1 MRRSPELLALV
12 VFAAVPAFA
21 QHPRWSAQLPPVRG
35 SGLHAIVLDPEL
47 QGAARAD
54 LGDIRLLDS
63 AGAQVPYVLR
73 TAQRSQGPERFE
85 AFDLLRN
92 AVLDHRTEV
101 EVERPADQ
109 LIDELHVW
117 IKPIH
122 AEKRVRITGSD
133 DRDAWYM
140 VKDEHVALQGARG
153 DPPHQVLQLRIPRSD
168 YRYLR
173 LTFNDS
179 ITAPINVLG
188 VGRFVPAGPPQ
199 TVYTAAQQLP
209 FSRTDSARHTVLRF
223 ALPRSLFVERMT
235 IETEDTLPFLR
246 HVQLVRRR
254 TIAAAS
260 QRHGNQNRVEH
271 LGTYTIKPGSG
282 ARFEPRA
289 ERLDTFELWID
300 NGDDRPLRIGAVNA
314 QCQER
319 LLLARLDTG
328 MRYHLTVGDDRLEP
342 PRYDMEAFAA
352 DLPAPM
358 DTVATGP
365 LNATAIPESAGPS
378 IDPSAWWVWAGI
390 IALMA
395 SMGFIAVRLLRTED
409 R

>member
-1 MRRSPELLALV
+1 MRRSPELLALM

-21 QHPRWSAQLPPVRG
+21 QHPRWSAQLPPASRN
-35 SGLHAIVLDPEL
+35 GLHAIVLDPDL

-73 TAQRSQGPERFE
+73 TAQRPQGPERFE

-92 AVLDHRTEV
+92 EVLGHRTEV
-101 EVERPADQ
+101 EIERPADQ

-117 IKPIH
+117 IKPIQ

-133 DRDAWYM
+133 DRDSWYM
-140 VKDEHVALQGARG
+140 VKDEHLALQGARG
-153 DPPHQVLQLRIPRSD
+153 DPPHQVLLLRIPRSD

-179 ITAPINVLG
+179 ITAPMNVLG
-188 VGRFVPAGPPQ
+188 VGRFVPAGSPQ
-199 TVYTAAQQLP
+199 PVYAAAQQLP
-209 FSRTDSARHTVLRF
+209 FSRSDSARHTVLRF
-223 ALPRSLFVERMT
+223 ALPRSLLVERMT

-246 HVQLVRRR
+246 QVQLVRRH
-254 TIAAAS
+254 TVAAAS
-260 QRHGNQNRVEH
+260 SRHGNQSRIEH
-271 LGTYTIKPGSG
+271 LGTYTIEPGNG
-282 ARFEPRA
+282 ARFETRA

-300 NGDDRPLRIGAVNA
+300 NGDDRPLCIGAVNA

-319 LLLARLDTG
+319 LLLARLDAG
-328 MRYHLTVGDDRLEP
+328 VAYRLNVGDAGLEP

-352 DLPAPM
+352 DLPVPI
-358 DTVATGP
+358 DTLATGP
-365 LNATAIPESAGPS
+365 LKAMALPESAGPS
-378 IDPSAWWVWAGI
+378 INPSAWWVWAGI

-395 SMGFIAVRLLRTED
+395 GMAWIAVRLLRTED
-409 R
+409 W